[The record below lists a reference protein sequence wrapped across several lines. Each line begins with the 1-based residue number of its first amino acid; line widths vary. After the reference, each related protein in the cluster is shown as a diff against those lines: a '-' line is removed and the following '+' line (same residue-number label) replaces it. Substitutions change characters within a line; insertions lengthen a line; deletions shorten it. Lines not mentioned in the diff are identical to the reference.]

1 MCGESMPSAKR
12 RQLGAFGEAAAAA
25 YLSRQGY
32 TISERNWRCSLGEI
46 DLITWKGDQVVF
58 VEVRTRQD
66 AGMGSAEESV
76 TVIKQ
81 ERLIGLAYTYLEVR
95 GIAADTAWRID
106 VIGVTLDKH
115 GRITHLSHI
124 PNAIEQ
130 QS

>member
-1 MCGESMPSAKR
+1 MPSAKR

-32 TISERNWRCSLGEI
+32 IISERNWRCQLGEI
-46 DLITWKGDQVVF
+46 DLIALKGDQVVF
-58 VEVRTRQD
+58 VEVRTRQN
-66 AGMGSAEESV
+66 ASHGSAEESV
-76 TVIKQ
+76 TVAKQ
-81 ERLIGLAYTYLEVR
+81 ERLIGLAYTYLEAH
-95 GIAADTAWRID
+95 GMTANTAWRID
-106 VIGVTLDKH
+106 VIGVTLDKN